1 MLLFIY
7 YLEYFLKGNFL
18 HQLFRYIK
26 AVQIEKWNKCNIFP
40 FIYSFQV
47 IIWFLESFKRD
58 NGALC
63 VCVHDFTI
71 MNLWI
76 YTYLICLNQLKLSCS
91 FRRSLASGDCLKWLL
106 SFFLRWPWQYFITF
120 LLSAIL
126 IYLQTDSWVIIN
138 GNNV

>member
-106 SFFLRWPWQYFITF
+106 SFFFEMTLTILYNFPTF
-120 LLSAIL
+120 CYSNIL
-126 IYLQTDSWVIIN
+126 TDWFL
-138 GNNV
+138 GYY